1 MNRLKTVIAALLV
14 MIMFTGCG
22 LNGKND
28 IIKVD
33 NKIITQKDFNK
44 SFDLISGGMLKT
56 LGIDAKKDPDNV
68 MVLMAK
74 EQVISQLVINTLV
87 NNAIEQNKITVSKA
101 ELEAAEKEISGKFA
115 TKEQFLQILKANGAS
130 YEDFKRNLE
139 QEIKVKKYVDSIAMV
154 SIGEQEALKY
164 YKANPDKFK
173 YPRQVRASHILIAAN
188 ADLIKDKLKKENK
201 DMKDEAINLEVK
213 KQMAEAKKKAQDLQL
228 KAKKAPSTFAALAK
242 ENSQDTLSAIKGGDL
257 GFFTKEEMVE
267 EFAKAAFSLKP
278 NTISQV
284 IQTPYGYHIIMVT
297 DRKEAGKYTFD
308 QTKKEIIALLENQD
322 KMSIFKNKI
331 AELGKNAK
339 IEYLNDDY
347 NPEILQKKI
356 KEASKD
362 NPDLKKIINGAAG
375 AKAQKTEQAKEQPK
389 TNTKIQTKAKTKG

>member
-1 MNRLKTVIAALLV
+1 MNKIKTLLASML
-14 MIMFTGCG
+14 MILVLTGCG
-22 LNGKND
+22 INGKND
-28 IIKVD
+28 IIKID
-33 NKIITQKDFNK
+33 NKVITQKDFNK
-44 SFDLISGGMLKT
+44 SFDIISGGMLKT
-56 LGIDAKKDPDNV
+56 LGIDAKKDPENV

-74 EQVISQLVINTLV
+74 EQVISQLIINTLV
-87 NNAIEQNKITVSKA
+87 NNAIEQSKITVSKA

-115 TKEQFLQILKANGAS
+115 TKEQFLQILKANGAT

-139 QEIKVKKYVDSIAMV
+139 QEVKVKKYVDSIAMV
-154 SIGEQEALKY
+154 SVGEQEALKY

-173 YPRQVRASHILIAAN
+173 YPQQVRASHILIAAN
-188 ADLIKDKLKKENK
+188 PDLIKDKLKKENK
-201 DMKDEAINLEVK
+201 DIQEAALNIEVK
-213 KQMAEAKKKAQDLQL
+213 KQMEEAKKKAQEIQL
-228 KAKKAPSTFAALAK
+228 KAKKTPSSFAQLAK
-242 ENSQDTLSAIKGGDL
+242 ENSQDTLSAVKGGDL

-267 EFAKAAFSLKP
+267 EFAKAAFVLKP
-278 NTISQV
+278 NTISSV
-284 IQTPYGYHIIMVT
+284 IQTPYGYHIIKVT

-347 NPEILQKKI
+347 NPEIIQKKI

-362 NPDLKKIINGAAG
+362 NPELKQILNGNAG
-375 AKAQKTEQAKEQPK
+375 AKAKTSE
-389 TNTKIQTKAKTKG
+389 TKAPTNSKVKTK

>member
-1 MNRLKTVIAALLV
+1 MNKIKAILASLLV
-14 MIMFTGCG
+14 MVVFTGCG
-22 LNGKND
+22 VNGKND

-33 NKIITQKDFNK
+33 NKVITQKDFNK
-44 SFDLISGGMLKT
+44 SFDIISGGMLKT
-56 LGIDAKKDPDNV
+56 LGIDAKKEPDNV

-74 EQVISQLVINTLV
+74 EQVISQLIINTLV
-87 NNAIEQNKITVSKA
+87 NNAMEQNKITVSKA

-115 TKEQFLQILKANGAS
+115 SKDQFLQILKANGAT
-130 YEDFKRNLE
+130 YDDFKRNLE
-139 QEIKVKKYVDSIAMV
+139 QEVKVKKYVDSIAMV
-154 SIGEQEALKY
+154 SIGEQDAMKY

-173 YPRQVRASHILIAAN
+173 YPQQVRASHILIAAN
-188 ADLIKDKLKKENK
+188 PDLIKDKIKKENK
-201 DMKDEAINLEVK
+201 DMQEAALNAEVK
-213 KQMAEAKKKAQDLQL
+213 KQMAEAKKKAQELQL
-228 KAKKAPSTFAALAK
+228 KAKKSPSTFAALAK
-242 ENSQDTLSAIKGGDL
+242 ENSQDTLSALKGGDL

-267 EFAKAAFSLKP
+267 EFSKAAFSLKP
-278 NTISQV
+278 NTVSAV
-284 IQTPYGYHIIMVT
+284 VQTPYGYHIIMVT

-347 NPEILQKKI
+347 NPEIIQKKI

-362 NPDLKKIINGAAG
+362 NPELKQILNGNAG
-375 AKAQKTEQAKEQPK
+375 AKAQNSAS
-389 TNTKIQTKAKTKG
+389 QTKRPNKNSR